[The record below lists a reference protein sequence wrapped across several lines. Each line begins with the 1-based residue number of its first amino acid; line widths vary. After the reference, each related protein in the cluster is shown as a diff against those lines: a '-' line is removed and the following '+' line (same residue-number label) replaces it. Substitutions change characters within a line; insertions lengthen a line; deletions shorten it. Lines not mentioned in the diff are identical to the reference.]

1 MSPHKRRK
9 DGPGVALAS
18 EGVVR
23 VRVRYAECDPMG
35 VAHHASYARGWRS
48 GGRRSCATRGRA
60 TRRLERA
67 GVFLVVTKLEVK
79 YRRPIR
85 YDDVL
90 EVRTRVMGG
99 SRVKIRHEYE
109 VVVLERRGAAV
120 HPDDP
125 AVHAGGAAAIAATEL
140 ACVGPDGRAG
150 VARVADDAGC
160 VTHPLPLGERAG

>member
-1 MSPHKRRK
+1 MIHEPAQTEGK

-35 VAHHASYARGWRS
+35 VAHHASYAPWLEI
-48 GGRRSCATRGRA
+48 GRTEILRDAGTSYEA
-60 TRRLERA
+60 LERA

-85 YDDVL
+85 YDDVV

-109 VVVLERRGAAV
+109 VVVLERRGAPV

-140 ACVGPDGRAG
+140 ACVGPDGRPRA
-150 VARVADDAGC
+150 
-160 VTHPLPLGERAG
+160 LPEWLMTREIK